1 LLSGNLAV
9 SDAALPVAGVIG
21 VGKAGQLVGKELLS
35 NTGSKTIRPSASS
48 ESMPSLSNTGNNNRV
63 GSIPGSSAPEVDILP
78 GMNRPFRPV
87 NPEYPPTQSVV
98 DAMSSPRIQTMVG
111 YLDNVDCSEIAEKL
125 LQSANGTG
133 KIIEVRPVQNGNLT
147 LYQNGDTR
155 SNNYYHQVYT
165 DGRYVYDPTLSTKP
179 VPYGDW
185 EQHIRGM
192 NPSGVTISDE
202 RRGLR

>member
-1 LLSGNLAV
+1 VA
-9 SDAALPVAGVIG
+9 DAALPVAGVIG

-35 NTGSKTIRPSASS
+35 STGGKTVRPSASS
-48 ESMPSLSNTGNNNRV
+48 ESTPSLSNTGSNNGV
-63 GSIPGSSAPEVDILP
+63 GSIPVSSAPEVDILP

-98 DAMSSPRIQTMVG
+98 DAMNSPRIQAMA
-111 YLDNVDCSEIAEKL
+111 DNLRYVDCSEIAGKL
-125 LQSANGTG
+125 LDSAGGVG
-133 KIIEVRPVQNGNLT
+133 KIIEVRPTQPRSLT
-147 LYQNGDTR
+147 LYQNGKTQTDV
-155 SNNYYHQVYT
+155 YYHQVYT

-192 NPSGVTISDE
+192 NPSGVTISNE
-202 RRGLR
+202 LRGLQ